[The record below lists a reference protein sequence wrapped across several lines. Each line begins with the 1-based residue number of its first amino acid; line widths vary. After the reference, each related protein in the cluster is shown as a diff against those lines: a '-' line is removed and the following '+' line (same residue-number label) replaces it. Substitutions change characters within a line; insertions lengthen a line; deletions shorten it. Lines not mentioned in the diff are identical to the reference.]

1 MKQRCESG
9 NVAETIKVVARVRP
23 LIEREAITVSGS
35 QFVRVAQR
43 GKFNSNPKQIRCHQ
57 FDRVFSDT
65 SSQAE
70 VYASTRPF
78 IKAALEGYNSTIFA
92 YGQTGTGKTHTIL
105 GNMWGLIPRAMK
117 EVFRVL
123 NSKRRDISYT
133 VKCTYLEIYN
143 ERIYDLL
150 YVFSTFK
157 CLDIREE
164 IKGGGVF
171 VPQAT
176 NVQVDNEEEVLQ
188 ILWKGARDRAMFVE
202 TLTLIMNFN
211 FFFLVRNSVPNKY
224 QIIFF

>member
-23 LIEREAITVSGS
+23 LIEREVNAGVTKAITVSGS

-105 GNMWGLIPRAMK
+105 GVNSWGQDTSTKDSSIDKFAANKNMWGLIPRAMN

-157 CLDIREE
+157 C
-164 IKGGGVF
+164 
-171 VPQAT
+171 
-176 NVQVDNEEEVLQ
+176 
-188 ILWKGARDRAMFVE
+188 
-202 TLTLIMNFN
+202 
-211 FFFLVRNSVPNKY
+211 
-224 QIIFF
+224 IFFS